1 MEGFGIIISKLNKV
15 DEINSV
21 LRGEK
26 MNITEFWNS
35 NNDQQWKGKL
45 NNYWSFVKPE
55 NFKLEKKMDC
65 LDSNKIQVM
74 SANEFYRFLNEE
86 YYVWKYTA
94 KNRSATT
101 RKSLQKYMIQDEM
114 NELEAIHQKIFSF
127 DLNDAAKGLSIA
139 LKIRGLGTAGA
150 SGLLALLYPEYFG
163 TVDQHVVKALNRVE
177 NLSQKNDVMRI
188 NPDGIKLE
196 EAALLIQIMREKAKA
211 LNSVNNTSF
220 WTPRKID
227 MVLLWADR

>member
-1 MEGFGIIISKLNKV
+1 
-15 DEINSV
+15 
-21 LRGEK
+21 
-26 MNITEFWNS
+26 MNIKEFTEFWNS
-35 NNDQQWKGKL
+35 NNGQQWKAKL
-45 NNYWSFVKPE
+45 NDYWSFVKPE
-55 NFKLEKKMDC
+55 NYKLEKKMDC
-65 LDSNKIQVM
+65 LDSNKIKAM
-74 SANEFYRFLNEE
+74 SASQFYQFLNEE

-94 KNRSATT
+94 KNRLATT
-101 RKSLQKYMIQDEM
+101 RNSLQKYIIQEDM
-114 NELEAIHQKIFSF
+114 YELEAIHKKMFSF

-163 TVDQHVVKALNRVE
+163 TVDQFVVKALNTVE
-177 NLSQKNDVMRI
+177 NLSQKNNVMRI

-196 EAALLIQIMREKAKA
+196 EAALLIQIMREKAKE

-227 MVLLWADR
+227 MVLLWVDR